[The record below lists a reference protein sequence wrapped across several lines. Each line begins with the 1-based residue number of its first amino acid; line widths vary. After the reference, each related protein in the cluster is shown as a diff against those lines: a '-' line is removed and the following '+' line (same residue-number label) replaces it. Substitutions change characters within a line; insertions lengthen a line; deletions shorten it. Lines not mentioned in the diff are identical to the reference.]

1 MTAVLHRPGQIGA
14 EGQESAPAMPGR
26 RASPLPR
33 DELRRWL
40 SLPGLA
46 WDRFRRVPA
55 TMCYL
60 AAVWVAGLVTGSIV
74 HGPPR
79 WLSGHVGAGLP
90 SLGHGY
96 WWTPLSAGLWAS
108 GLGSYLAVTVLGLLI
123 LAPAEHR
130 MGITRTFATLLFSQ
144 AAGLLLAAGLI
155 KLAELTR
162 EPWLSALTGETAV
175 GALPGVLGVGF
186 ALSCTLTLL
195 WRRRLR
201 LLLTGATAISVMY
214 FGHLEQVAMACG
226 AAGGLVA
233 VALTYDRAWP
243 WAGLHASKHEVR
255 VLVGTLVAVP
265 ALGGILA
272 ALVASAHGPMS
283 LPSLLFATQGPGPR
297 DLAASCPHA
306 GLAVACHGLR
316 EQFYASWPGVPVQ
329 AAPALLLLLCAYGLR
344 RGRRLAWWL
353 AVVINLAVLGVSIRV
368 AYAVDSG
375 PSVRIA
381 RLDAGARAILPARE
395 AMLLSVVTL
404 IVLLVTRRHFDQ
416 TADGRAVRK
425 LTATL
430 ATALGVS
437 WGAFLLLSYLLRDR
451 SSPRPEFGAPA
462 QDLPMRFLACMLFSN
477 RLLPADLVGRLLY
490 VWVFLLFWI
499 VVLGA
504 LTAFFLHTCTY
515 RDADAADRARAI
527 LKRGGS
533 TLSYMS
539 TWPGNAYWFSPD
551 GRTAIAYRAIAGVAV
566 TVGEP
571 YGDPAAFDS
580 AITEFATFC
589 EHRGLQPCL
598 YGVTT
603 RARAVTQQ
611 LGWKSVQIAEDTVLP
626 LAHLQFTG
634 KKWQNVRNAL
644 NKATREGI
652 TAEWWSYPEMPL
664 ELVGQIHQISEKWVA
679 DKGLPEMSFMLGG
692 LDELNDPN
700 IRCLIAVGADRRLH
714 GITSWMPVYAS
725 GRPVGWTLDFMRR
738 STEPGTFHRVMEF
751 LIATAALTF
760 REEGARFVSLSGA
773 PLARMDRGEQPCAV
787 QRLLD
792 MIANTMEPVYGFKS
806 LLDFKA
812 KFQPVYQP
820 LYLTYPDP
828 AALGPI
834 AIAIGRAYLPHLTSR
849 QGLRLLTKIRWP
861 HANRGPVQQRERR
874 RIRRAMTRKSP
885 AGSPVGKR
893 GRVDCSGYAELKATA
908 YERRASHSATE
919 SAITRGCTESNRASA
934 VADIGGTAR
943 SAPDQD

>member
-1 MTAVLHRPGQIGA
+1 
-14 EGQESAPAMPGR
+14 
-26 RASPLPR
+26 
-33 DELRRWL
+33 
-40 SLPGLA
+40 
-46 WDRFRRVPA
+46 
-55 TMCYL
+55 MCYL
-60 AAVWVAGLVTGSIV
+60 AAVWVAGLVTGSIA

-79 WLSGHVGAGLP
+79 WLSGHIGAGLP

-130 MGITRTFATLLFSQ
+130 MGVTRTFTTLLASQ

-155 KLAELTR
+155 KLGELAHK
-162 EPWLSALTGETAV
+162 PWLSALTGETAV

-186 ALSCTLTLL
+186 ALSCTLPLL

-201 LLLTGATAISVMY
+201 LLLTVAITISVMY
-214 FGHLEQVAMACG
+214 IGHLEQVALACG

-243 WAGLHASKHEVR
+243 RAGLRASQHEVR

-265 ALGGILA
+265 ALGAILA
-272 ALVASAHGPMS
+272 TLITRANGPMLLS
-283 LPSLLFATQGPGPR
+283 SLLFATQGPGPH
-297 DLAASCPHA
+297 DLAAICPHA
-306 GLAVACHGLR
+306 ELAAACRGLR
-316 EQFYASWPGVPVQ
+316 EQQLYAPGMLVR

-353 AVVINLAVLGVSIRV
+353 AVVINLAVLAVSIWV
-368 AYAVDSG
+368 AYAAHSH

-381 RLDAGARAILPARE
+381 RLDAGSRAILSARE
-395 AMLLSVVTL
+395 AMLLPVVTL
-404 IVLLVTRRHFDQ
+404 IVLLVTRSRFDQ
-416 TADGRAVRK
+416 TADRRAVRK
-425 LTATL
+425 LMATL
-430 ATALGVS
+430 ATALS
-437 WGAFLLLSYLLRDR
+437 MSFGAILMLGYLLREH
-451 SSPRPEFGAPA
+451 SSPRPESGVPA
-462 QDLPMRFLACMLFSN
+462 RGLPIRFLAYMLFSN
-477 RLLPADLVGRLLY
+477 RSLPAHLAGRELY
-490 VWVFLLFWI
+490 VWVFLLFWT

-515 RDADAADRARAI
+515 RDADAADRARTI
-527 LKRGGS
+527 LARGGS

-539 TWPGNAYWFSPD
+539 TWPGNKYWISPD
-551 GRTAIAYRAIAGVAV
+551 GRAAIAYRAIAGVAL

-571 YGDPAAFDS
+571 YGDPAALDS
-580 AITEFATFC
+580 AITEFARFC
-589 EHRGLQPCL
+589 EHRSLQPCL
-598 YGVTT
+598 YGVT
-603 RARAVTQQ
+603 AQAHAVTQR

-644 NKATREGI
+644 NKAAREGI

-664 ELVGQIHQISEKWVA
+664 DLADQIRQISEKWVA
-679 DKGLPEMSFMLGG
+679 GKGLPEMGFMLGG

-714 GITSWMPVYAS
+714 GITSWMPVYAG

-738 STEPGTFHRVMEF
+738 NTEPGTFHGMMEF

-760 REEGARFVSLSGA
+760 QEEGARFVSLSGA
-773 PLARMDRGEQPCAV
+773 PLARLDRGEQPCAM

-792 MIANTMEPVYGFKS
+792 MIASTMEPMYGFKS
-806 LLDFKA
+806 LMHFKA
-812 KFQPVYQP
+812 KFHPVYQP

-828 AALGPI
+828 AALG
-834 AIAIGRAYLPHLTSR
+834 AIAAAISRAYLPHLTSR

-861 HANRGPVQQRERR
+861 HTNRGPVQERERDLNLPR
-874 RIRRAMTRKSP
+874 RVP
-885 AGSPVGKR
+885 
-893 GRVDCSGYAELKATA
+893 
-908 YERRASHSATE
+908 
-919 SAITRGCTESNRASA
+919 
-934 VADIGGTAR
+934 
-943 SAPDQD
+943 